1 MAAPKHLKGKVII
14 TSGRSLMALAIAQS
28 LGKKGIEVIGTEC
41 VKMSMLTFSKYVG
54 ENEVHAD
61 YMNEP
66 EQFIIDLLKI
76 VKKHKPTG
84 NIPYVLMPSFTET
97 LIISKH
103 KDKFRPY
110 ITVACPDYEQIMKV
124 HPKHHLTRTAKQLNI
139 RIPGTFQPKN
149 DNELKKKASELNYPV
164 LLKPYDLSGGRGIV
178 KATDK
183 AGLQKAYQ
191 AHIKHYHTSPLIQE
205 YVKGE
210 EYCLTVLYHEG
221 QLKASMAYKNL
232 QRFPKRS
239 SSSVVRETIDSA
251 PFIEDA
257 NTLFGAIKWTGIAEI
272 DFLWDGIDEH
282 QPYLIE
288 VNPRFW
294 AALFLSI
301 HSGID
306 FPWLNYLLFSTGEV
320 PNAGEAI
327 IGDKTKIPFVWILSS
342 IQESIRMDKDFDII
356 KAAGIEA
363 IQKLKEGKAGDAFNH
378 LFNQFKGHMN
388 IKEKLNMM
396 GKLLNETKNAEN
408 ELFRKDDPYSGLG
421 ILYIFVYLT
430 KHHRLPPELGF

>member
-1 MAAPKHLKGKVII
+1 MADLKQSKGKVII
-14 TSGRSLMALAIAQS
+14 TSGRSFMALSIARS

-54 ENEVHAD
+54 VNEVHAD

-84 NIPYVLMPSFTET
+84 NTPYVLMPSFTET

-103 KDKFRPY
+103 KDKFNPY

-124 HPKHHLTRTAKQLNI
+124 HPKHHLTRTANQLNI
-139 RIPGTFQPKN
+139 HIPSTFHPKN
-149 DNELKKKASELNYPV
+149 DEELKKKASEMNFPV
-164 LLKPYDLSGGRGIV
+164 LLKPYDLSGGRGIIE
-178 KATDK
+178 AADK
-183 AGLQKAYQ
+183 TGLQKAYHK
-191 AHIKHYHTSPLIQE
+191 HIKHYHTPPLIQE
-205 YVKGE
+205 YVEGE
-210 EYCLTVLYHEG
+210 EYCLAVLYHEG

-272 DFLWDGIDEH
+272 DFLWDGVAGH
-282 QPYLIE
+282 KPHLIE

-294 AALFLSI
+294 AALFLAI

-320 PNAGEAI
+320 PNPGEAI
-327 IGDKTKIPFVWILSS
+327 IGDKTKLPFVWILSS
-342 IQESIRMDKDFDII
+342 IQESIRSDKDFNDI
-356 KAAGIEA
+356 KTAGYEA

-378 LFNQFKGHMN
+378 MVKE
-388 IKEKLNMM
+388 IKNNMHLKDKLNTIS
-396 GKLLNETKNAEN
+396 KILNETKGAEN

-421 ILYIFVYLT
+421 FLYIFAYLI
-430 KHHRLPPELGF
+430 KHHQLPPELGL